1 MVWLRVQ
8 LKPAT
13 QRRFKVTQASFAF
26 HSHTKAEVKIRYK
39 SVGGWGW
46 MDCKA
51 NLHPLGKSP
60 AQGNT
65 GGEQSHSFRESTS
78 ETPGAQSS
86 SPSPSSRSQLTTCRP
101 QEPG

>member
-1 MVWLRVQ
+1 MAWLRVQ

-78 ETPGAQSS
+78 ETPGAQST